1 LAWQKLRKEEIVA
14 DKIKLTIDD
23 QAVSVAP
30 DTTILDAARQAGIE
44 IPTLC
49 YLERLTANGLCR
61 LCLVEIEGMKG
72 LHASCVTKVQQDAV
86 IHTRSENVMRARR
99 TILEMLA
106 ASVDLSESPDLQ
118 HWMDE
123 YGAHPERF
131 KDAVRRDPQ
140 PIDDNPVY
148 LRDYAKCVMCW
159 RCVQIC
165 ADDAQYNFAIN
176 FAGRG
181 FHTSV
186 ATYFELPLT
195 ETRCVFCGNCVG
207 VCPTGALKAKREA
220 LIEKGLST
228 EEVFALTRQEG
239 KRMRTRMGPRISTR

>member
-1 LAWQKLRKEEIVA
+1 MENQV
-14 DKIKLTIDD
+14 KLTIDG
-23 QAVSVAP
+23 QEVRVVP
-30 DTTILDAARQAGIE
+30 GTTILDAARQEGID

-49 YLERLTANGLCR
+49 YLERLTANGVCR
-61 LCLVEIEGMKG
+61 LCLVEIEGMNG
-72 LHASCVTKVQQDAV
+72 LHASCVSKVQQDAV

-106 ASVDLSESPDLQ
+106 ASVDLSESRDLQ
-118 HWMDE
+118 RLMEE
-123 YGAHPERF
+123 YGARPGRF
-131 KDAVRRDPQ
+131 KDAERRTPQ

-148 LRDYAKCVMCW
+148 LRDYSKCVLCW

-176 FAGRG
+176 FDGRG

-186 ATYFELPLT
+186 TTFFELPLT
-195 ETRCVFCGNCVG
+195 ETRCVFCGDCVG

-228 EEVFALTRQEG
+228 EEVFALTRQDG
-239 KRMRTRMGPRISTR
+239 KKMRTRMGPRIST